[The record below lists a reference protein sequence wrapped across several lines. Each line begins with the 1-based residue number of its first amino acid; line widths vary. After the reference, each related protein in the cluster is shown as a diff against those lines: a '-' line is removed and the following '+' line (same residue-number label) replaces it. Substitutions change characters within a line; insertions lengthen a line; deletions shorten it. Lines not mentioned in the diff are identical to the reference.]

1 MGNAVLAAPLSWTG
15 LSLRPYVSGGLGL
28 VRASRTGF
36 APDPISTSTNLN
48 GFNIG
53 GGAMGFVRPHA
64 GVKWDVRYM
73 RGWGSSESGECFGG
87 CRLHLWRA
95 TMALVLRY

>member
-1 MGNAVLAAPLSWTG
+1 
-15 LSLRPYVSGGLGL
+15 
-28 VRASRTGF
+28 
-36 APDPISTSTNLN
+36 
-48 GFNIG
+48 
-53 GGAMGFVRPHA
+53 MGFVRPHA
-64 GVKWDVRYM
+64 GVKWDVRYV